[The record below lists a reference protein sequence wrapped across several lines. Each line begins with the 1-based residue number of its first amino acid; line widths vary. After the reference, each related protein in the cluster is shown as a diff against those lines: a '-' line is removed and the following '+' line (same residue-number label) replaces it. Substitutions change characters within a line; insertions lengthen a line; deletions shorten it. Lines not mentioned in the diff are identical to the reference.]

1 MTDKSNQHLSALLDG
16 EELDK
21 SVLDKLLV
29 DDAQKDTLNRYQLA
43 GSIMRNEVQSGMK
56 LDISAAVAAQVAAE
70 PAHNVVPMPT
80 QAAGRDDAKT
90 AWTKPA
96 ANDPW
101 WRPAVSFAV
110 AASVALVA
118 VIGVHNYQLD
128 PTETGAQEAPAA
140 SPVFETSPLSGMA
153 SPVSFNA
160 VQEAPMLQQ
169 NSQSTDQRRYIQS
182 FFVDHQQ
189 QTQLSQQENGEED
202 KEQAPVVEQPQ

>member
-1 MTDKSNQHLSALLDG
+1 MTDKYNEHLSALLDG

-21 SVLDKLLV
+21 SVLDNMLV

-43 GSIMRNEVQSGMK
+43 SSIIRNEAQTGMK
-56 LDISAAVAAQVAAE
+56 LDISAAVAAQVADE
-70 PAHNVVPMPT
+70 PVHNVVAMPAQT
-80 QAAGRDDAKT
+80 EARASTKAA
-90 AWTKPA
+90 WSKPA
-96 ANDPW
+96 ANDAW

-128 PTETGAQEAPAA
+128 PVETGVEGGPAA

-169 NSQSTDQRRYIQS
+169 NSQGTDQRRYIQS

-189 QTQLSQQENGEED
+189 QTQLSQQENGENE
-202 KEQAPVVEQPQ
+202 EQVPVVEQPQ